1 MSRKD
6 LPKITTEEIA
16 KQVAEKLGGVSKKQ
30 VKNILNA
37 TKEIVAENLKD
48 GKVIQ
53 ITGFFSVAPQYRGER
68 LANNIVT
75 KQKALIPESVGVS
88 IKAGTELKSAAL
100 TLDPEDYKPAK

>member
-16 KQVAEKLGGVSKKQ
+16 RQVAEKLEGVSKKQ
-30 VKNILNA
+30 VKNILST
-37 TKEIVAENLKD
+37 TKEVVAENLKK
-48 GKVIQ
+48 GNVIQ

-88 IKAGTELKSAAL
+88 IKAGTDLKNAAL
-100 TLDPEDYKPAK
+100 TLNPSDYKKTE